1 MQNAQERNQLY
12 YLEILKCFIQNTFK
26 VILCLLNCFK
36 RVMGITIQGTC
47 ERTGKIKDRD
57 RFHRKGGYTDGRG
70 NERDVVQV

>member
-1 MQNAQERNQLY
+1 MQNAQEGNQLY
-12 YLEILKCFIQNTFK
+12 YLEILECFVLNTFK

-36 RVMGITIQGTC
+36 RVMEIIIQGTC

-57 RFHRKGGYTDGRG
+57 HFHRKGGYMDGRG